1 MGFSWVRLLKCAPFI
16 PCVHKP
22 DLTVVP
28 SATLFAWGRCRL
40 VRQVVARDGEHRG
53 GTPRF
58 RVGHSNRCRR
68 CAAGGAPVHS
78 GLSAPGDPGRDG
90 PGRRRPDDLRGNPE
104 LRSLGLPDLRQ
115 GPRHLLPR
123 HRLCRDD
130 RELGQRPHLR
140 GRPIPVV
147 LPPGGRRPV
156 RKHRGA
162 VVALRLPEYVRVL
175 LRRHRGIPHLAQ
187 SRSSH
192 DGSGH
197 RHRGRSSGSSSSCP
211 RSGGSTSRSSTSPT
225 S

>member
-1 MGFSWVRLLKCAPFI
+1 M
-16 PCVHKP
+16 
-22 DLTVVP
+22 
-28 SATLFAWGRCRL
+28 
-40 VRQVVARDGEHRG
+40 RQVVARDGEHRG
-53 GTPRF
+53 GIPRF
-58 RVGHSNRCRR
+58 RVGHSNRRRR
-68 CAAGGAPVHS
+68 CAAGGAPLHS

-90 PGRRRPDDLRGNPE
+90 PGRRRPDDLRRNPE

-123 HRLCRDD
+123 HRIRLDD

-140 GRPIPVV
+140 GRPIPLV

-156 RKHRGA
+156 REHRGA

-175 LRRHRGIPHLAQ
+175 LRRHRGIPHLAEPARLTRP
-187 SRSSH
+187 RSSA
-192 DGSGH
+192 S
-197 RHRGRSSGSSSSCP
+197 RPSSGSSSSCP